1 VLVAVAMLVLATD
14 GRFFYDFLPPL
25 LVADHLYAVD
35 EAVTTVPLV
44 LMAQDRLQMVP
55 VRDVHIAGYSH
66 TQPLVTL
73 LAPDV
78 SELPLPFQTVMND
91 SIGVHL
97 GARYEIVSRR
107 VQLKCD
113 GTR

>member
-1 VLVAVAMLVLATD
+1 MLVFATE

-44 LMAQDRLQMVP
+44 LIAQDRLQVVP
-55 VRDVHIAGYSH
+55 VRDAQIAGYSH

-78 SELPLPFQTVMND
+78 SEPFPPPPN
-91 SIGVHL
+91 
-97 GARYEIVSRR
+97 SRECHYR
-107 VQLKCD
+107 VKFAAC
-113 GTR
+113 